1 MKKAFKKAV
10 SALTSLVIAC
20 TAAIGVIPVNAEETQ
35 AVQPVMGNDVSI
47 EGTNSFGNLLTES
60 FDEKMNEQQEN
71 DGCNVF
77 SAEVTGNEAT
87 VSFETTENCTLL
99 VAVYDEAGEQ
109 MLASGSTEVTS
120 EETEKTVTIETDSMP
135 QYFYLRAFLVNT
147 VTLRPL
153 CTSYESPNYTQEMQE
168 FLAKT
173 VDDFD
178 SKKVLNLDDD
188 STNNFAVYGEDT
200 KVIQS
205 DGTVNKVTK
214 SDVENENYVIENAD
228 STVTSLSSGDIFA
241 LEQPDGNVLIVKV
254 GTITVNGKTVS
265 ISGQDTSME
274 EVFDY
279 VKIDESQ
286 GSENAVVDDSELE
299 DGVTYEGIV
308 QDSGDV
314 QTYSAD
320 TAHDSDSAYLPAGPD
335 IQAVEAGGEAGGSF
349 SYKISEYKVGDD
361 DNNVKVSAN
370 LKIEIKGSVK
380 TYISL
385 SYCYLELKIDV
396 VDQLTFSVEG
406 NVKMTSIPL
415 GRIELSPVPGVF
427 IRFQPSFVFK
437 ASGKI
442 EFSTIVT
449 TTLGFSVSSNAG
461 YKSLS
466 SAPECEGEVKAE
478 ATIFLGLSLEPK
490 LVILNERI
498 AEASITGEAGVE
510 IKAEMPV
517 PVPDSDHIHTCTRCI
532 DGEIDGKVKLS
543 ASAKLLNMD
552 KFSFEFTLADIT
564 VKICDFYYSFDHK
577 QGGFT
582 TCPYQSY
589 KVSILV
595 NDTDGNPVSGA
606 KLTNG
611 VSATFYGVT
620 NENGRFEAW
629 FGRGKWNIAASKNGI
644 TNSKL
649 LTITD
654 SAKSIK
660 LILGK
665 ALSFG
670 GGGGGSWDSDSP
682 IDDPDISEE
691 NQRLS
696 LGWYHSGYIDENGS
710 LCMWGGNY
718 NGQLGNGT
726 TEKSLIPVK
735 IMDNV
740 KSVSLGEDHSAAIT
754 EDGNLYMWG
763 YNNHG
768 QLGNDTTEDSS
779 TAIKIMDNVKSVS
792 LGYLHSSAITEDG
805 NLYMWGDNDCGQLGN
820 DTTEDSSTPIKIMEN
835 VKSVSLGSDHS
846 AAITNDGS
854 LYMWGD
860 NDCGQLG
867 NGRYMESST
876 PIQIMENVKSVS
888 LGRYHSAAI
897 TENGSLYM
905 WGYNGWGNL
914 GNGTHKESSTPI
926 KIMENVKSVS
936 LGACHSA
943 AITEDGNLYMWGDNS
958 WGKLGNG
965 TTDDLSTPIKI
976 MGNVKS
982 VSLGTYHSAA
992 ITNDGNIYMWG
1003 GNEWGQFGNGT
1014 TKSSYVPIKIEIPS
1028 SKASVQS
1035 SSLPSQV
1042 TYLADKPAAK
1052 TKSFTELLPNET
1064 YNFYAV
1070 KSVDENPLS
1079 GDNLLYAGQYISDE
1093 NGKLTVSCIPRVD
1106 CDDAKIFLKGMTKT
1120 DISGVDVTVPDILC
1134 NGEEQ
1139 FANPEVTLG
1148 GTTLQFGVDY
1158 DIDKKYSAVVPGEYE
1173 LVISGINDYFGEVSA
1188 TYNVYCEHSFESGK
1202 CTICGSLDTE
1212 KGDVNGDGVTGVA
1225 DIVALQKYL
1234 VKLKTSVA
1242 GNADVNG
1249 DGVVNAFDA
1258 VALRRII
1265 LYS

>member
-178 SKKVLNLDDD
+178 SEKVLNLDDD

-299 DGVTYEGIV
+299 DGVTYEGIL
-308 QDSGDV
+308 QDSSDV

-320 TAHDSDSAYLPAGPD
+320 AAHDSDSAYLPAGPD
-335 IQAVEAGGEAGGSF
+335 IQAVEAGGEAGGSL

-396 VDQLTFSVEG
+396 VDQLTFSVKG

-478 ATIFLGLSLEPK
+478 ATIFVGLSLEPK

-552 KFSFEFTLADIT
+552 KFRFEFTLADIT

-629 FGRGKWNIAASKNGI
+629 FSRGKWNIAASKNGI

-710 LCMWGGNY
+710 LYMWGRNDY
-718 NGQLGNGT
+718 GQLGNGT
-726 TEKSLIPVK
+726 K
-735 IMDNV
+735 
-740 KSVSLGEDHSAAIT
+740 
-754 EDGNLYMWG
+754 
-763 YNNHG
+763 
-768 QLGNDTTEDSS
+768 EDSS
-779 TAIKIMDNVKSVS
+779 V
-792 LGYLHSSAITEDG
+792 
-805 NLYMWGDNDCGQLGN
+805 
-820 DTTEDSSTPIKIMEN
+820 PIKIMEN
-835 VKSVSLGSDHS
+835 VKSVSLGEYHS
-846 AAITNDGS
+846 AAITEDGS

-860 NDCGQLG
+860 NEYGQLG
-867 NGRYMESST
+867 NGTY
-876 PIQIMENVKSVS
+876 KD
-888 LGRYHSAAI
+888 
-897 TENGSLYM
+897 
-905 WGYNGWGNL
+905 
-914 GNGTHKESSTPI
+914 SSTPI
-926 KIMENVKSVS
+926 KIMDNVKSVS

-943 AITEDGNLYMWGDNS
+943 AITEDGSLYMWGGNSDGQLGNGTTEGSSTPIKIMENVKSVSLGKYHSAAITEDGSLYMWGANWIYQLGNETCKDSSTPIKIMDNVKFVS
-958 WGKLGNG
+958 SSLHSSAAITEDGSLYMWGCNYDGELGNGTTKHSSTPIKIMENVKSVSLGGWHSAAITEDGSLYMWGGNYNGKLGNG
-965 TTDDLSTPIKI
+965 TTEASTVPIKI
-976 MGNVKS
+976 MENVKS
-982 VSLGTYHSAA
+982 VSLGGYHSAA
-992 ITNDGNIYMWG
+992 ITENGSLYMWG
-1003 GNEWGQFGNGT
+1003 DNGYGLLGNGT
-1014 TKSSYVPIKIEIPS
+1014 TEDSYVPIKVEIPS

-1052 TKSFTELLPNET
+1052 TKSFTGLLPNET

-1106 CDDAKIFLKGMTKT
+1106 CDDAKIFLKCMTKT
-1120 DISGVDVTVPDILC
+1120 DLSSADVTVPDILC

-1173 LVISGINDYFGEVSA
+1173 LVISGINDYFGEVSV

-1265 LYS
+1265 LYA